1 MKVPYFSQSRSSLE
15 WAKTFMP
22 ESNGMRKAN
31 KRLCYELG
39 PEAGPELDQ
48 NADGRLGSESQDHK
62 EELFLKADNS
72 IWSNT
77 TIPGTTLQLLN
88 GKSA

>member
-1 MKVPYFSQSRSSLE
+1 MG
-15 WAKTFMP
+15 KTFLP
-22 ESNGMRKAN
+22 ATNWMRKKN
-31 KRLCYELG
+31 KRLCCELG

-48 NADGRLGSESQDHK
+48 NADGRLGSESQDNK
-62 EELFLKADNS
+62 EEVFLKADNS
-72 IWSNT
+72 IWLNT